1 MDNILRN
8 LEAETHA
15 GLMDQITVSNLAQTN
30 DTISQLYRTFLARL
44 SFPRLVH
51 FLDLVLPQM
60 LLHQRIREQNQ
71 VRHLTS
77 HWLSLLEQERNAF
90 TPLLHLNFLFSSH
103 AGLVHVLIEWYRNPL
118 LVFSD
123 YPKVEQVSL
132 EVLRNATTLDT
143 YRQHVAMGIRSGQ
156 SALFAFESDGDLYK
170 MIGILITSNVP
181 PSVAK
186 ENRHWKH
193 VAPHQTELAI
203 LPPELA
209 ETFCREALE
218 GFQNHQ
224 NYEYIEDWIGIFSPT
239 EGGRVPVKMHHIELL
254 GETRSADDLGVFC
267 TMPAERLCIGCGLTS
282 HERPT
287 GTHPNQKAALR
298 EAAVRLLSV
307 VLLPNPKEEDNEE
320 VLAFKQACQELR
332 QQNDGHFLSM
342 VSSLVLAIL
351 TGRTDLCVSG
361 VFGAGKTRAAA
372 ALIAGLMVMDPSL
385 NLMVMT
391 KENTAAKAFTD
402 HLLSLQLPQS
412 VYDRAGRIVG
422 YLETK
427 TGASHKTKL
436 DIEQE
441 RRNDV
446 LRGKKLL
453 IGCGGG
459 FQQESQQRYSPVR
472 QWISTIHLALMDEAQ
487 QYGNIDEL
495 TTLARAPNHCL
506 VLWCGEH
513 KQTPGGLRNTTEAK
527 MFRRKLLSRP
537 LGLRCDTEYVQPH
550 LLGKIVAKFMVGT
563 AGSMADR
570 WATFLKGNAQ
580 IETLGSQVVDFMA
593 KIPAEQSACFSAA
606 LATYF
611 LARRQEELLTP
622 LAVTLN
628 EAAGTAGIHRWNLIL
643 PSSARVSI
651 LTYQTV
657 IGVRYHELVKLSGGE
672 YPFGRF
678 LSDLSAKKG
687 GFLPILWDA
696 PKSDTYAVQDI
707 GMVVDH
713 LKKIFTFTSRPE
725 ETLAVL
731 HNKNRLVH
739 AFSRSGWIQ
748 DTLGEIL
755 SRSVTSCAGMT
766 AKVTIIAQ
774 TRIGFLSG
782 LRRIPH
788 GEEAE
793 NSFEVQREEAAVR
806 ATVALTRAKELCVV
820 LGPLDMLGLI
830 GAATVVGSLM
840 YGVGICWRQDLE
852 LHYQQEEAEGSM
864 DDEKMINMLK
874 GAGPSSDFPPLALAE
889 IAHVSKE
896 EFIAQVVV

>member
-1 MDNILRN
+1 MNLVLRLLLGLGRRQIISFKGTPPLTNVMVRGFSAGSFVGLTALHLLWKQRELFAQGILGGIACPPALLESIPHEKMQQVVLIHYHADQLCMWKPAEGHPLSGRTVYVHSNWKHLNHFGNHEHNYSHWLENVPPPGIYPVWKVMLDNPDMANPQKRDASALRLLSWLSFSLDSHTSALLGKLMKQLATDEENNPAILRTVQESKIGATWGS
-8 LEAETHA
+8 LAETHA
-15 GLMDQITVSNLAQTN
+15 GLMDQITVSNLAQNN

-60 LLHQRIREQNQ
+60 LPHQGIREQNQ
-71 VRHLTS
+71 VRHLAS

-103 AGLVHVLIEWYRNPL
+103 AGLVHVLIEWYCNPL

-156 SALFAFESDGDLYK
+156 SALFAFESNRDLYK

-203 LPPELA
+203 LPPEVA

-224 NYEYIEDWIGIFSPT
+224 KYEYIEDWIGIFSPT

-307 VLLPNPKEEDNEE
+307 ILLPNPKEEDNEE

-427 TGASHKTKL
+427 KGASHKTKL

-441 RRNDV
+441 RRKDF

-472 QWISTIHLALMDEAQ
+472 
-487 QYGNIDEL
+487 
-495 TTLARAPNHCL
+495 R
-506 VLWCGEH
+506 V
-513 KQTPGGLRNTTEAK
+513 
-527 MFRRKLLSRP
+527 RRWGPR
-537 LGLRCDTEYVQPH
+537 Y
-550 LLGKIVAKFMVGT
+550 
-563 AGSMADR
+563 
-570 WATFLKGNAQ
+570 
-580 IETLGSQVVDFMA
+580 
-593 KIPAEQSACFSAA
+593 
-606 LATYF
+606 
-611 LARRQEELLTP
+611 
-622 LAVTLN
+622 LAVKR
-628 EAAGTAGIHRWNLIL
+628 ERGPVRV
-643 PSSARVSI
+643 PSS
-651 LTYQTV
+651 LTEDV
-657 IGVRYHELVKLSGGE
+657 
-672 YPFGRF
+672 
-678 LSDLSAKKG
+678 
-687 GFLPILWDA
+687 
-696 PKSDTYAVQDI
+696 
-707 GMVVDH
+707 
-713 LKKIFTFTSRPE
+713 
-725 ETLAVL
+725 
-731 HNKNRLVH
+731 
-739 AFSRSGWIQ
+739 
-748 DTLGEIL
+748 
-755 SRSVTSCAGMT
+755 
-766 AKVTIIAQ
+766 
-774 TRIGFLSG
+774 
-782 LRRIPH
+782 
-788 GEEAE
+788 
-793 NSFEVQREEAAVR
+793 
-806 ATVALTRAKELCVV
+806 
-820 LGPLDMLGLI
+820 
-830 GAATVVGSLM
+830 TVV
-840 YGVGICWRQDLE
+840 R
-852 LHYQQEEAEGSM
+852 
-864 DDEKMINMLK
+864 
-874 GAGPSSDFPPLALAE
+874 
-889 IAHVSKE
+889 
-896 EFIAQVVV
+896 